1 MKTAEKKTNYPQASD
16 KGSDNG
22 NLKKQIELVPLQIV
36 ISRNGKLTLK
46 FFSNSFIHFM
56 FYTYLIKIAL

>member
-1 MKTAEKKTNYPQASD
+1 MKTAEKKSNYPQASD

-36 ISRNGKLTLK
+36 ISRNGKLTLL
-46 FFSNSFIHFM
+46 FFSYNSKVRYSIQYCHF
-56 FYTYLIKIAL
+56 

>member
-1 MKTAEKKTNYPQASD
+1 MKTAEKKSNYPQASD

-36 ISRNGKLTLK
+36 ISRNGKLTLL
-46 FFSNSFIHFM
+46 FFS
-56 FYTYLIKIAL
+56 YK